1 MPATKSFWT
10 SCPGLER
17 PGYDHPAAARPD
29 WECLQQ
35 KYAAL
40 AVVLPTLGISE
51 ANPMERIR
59 AFSLAALATLAIFA
73 VSGACGNSKPS
84 DVRPAAVSGKF
95 YPADPQK
102 LRLAVDK
109 FLQGS
114 TVIPMENP
122 VALIVP
128 HAGYIYSGQIC
139 ADAYRQVMGRPYD
152 VVVILGTNH
161 TTADFRGIS
170 FGDYSALRTPL
181 GDIPID
187 GEVIS
192 SLLAECKDCKRNR
205 EVHISEH
212 SIEVQLPFVQV
223 LFPKARVVPAV
234 IHPPDYEMCVRF
246 GEILAKVLKNRQALI
261 VASSDLSHYPDY
273 KDAAAVDRLT
283 LETIAGLDTMRIS
296 SVMRNLNVP
305 SLDTRACG
313 EAAILAAVTAARALG
328 ATRAVIAGYAN
339 SGDIPVGDRS
349 RTVGYGAVVLAHGNA
364 PGNTAALNRPTPPST
379 ASPLQSSEKKALLAF
394 ARETITRYLT
404 TQTVPLARSFPA
416 RMEFRQGVF
425 VTLRKAGQLRGCIG
439 HMAEDIELGK
449 AVGAMALQSAFND
462 PRFPPVELSEVNSLE
477 IEISV
482 LTPLKSIPNFE
493 QIVVGRDGVLMS
505 KSGTSAVFL
514 PQVAVEN
521 NWNRPQMLDNLCIK
535 AGLQSG
541 CWKRDA
547 QFQVFQADVFG
558 ESQIK

>member
-1 MPATKSFWT
+1 MRKFLLIVFVIAANAACLS
-10 SCPGLER
+10 SPG
-17 PGYDHPAAARPD
+17 ARD
-29 WECLQQ
+29 VWQ
-35 KYAAL
+35 
-40 AVVLPTLGISE
+40 S
-51 ANPMERIR
+51 N
-59 AFSLAALATLAIFA
+59 
-73 VSGACGNSKPS
+73 
-84 DVRPAAVSGKF
+84 VRPPAVAGQF
-95 YPADPQK
+95 YPASPEK
-102 LRLAVDK
+102 LRQAILSFIKDAVPARAEK
-109 FLQGS
+109 
-114 TVIPMENP
+114 P
-122 VALIVP
+122 VAIVVP
-128 HAGYIYSGQIC
+128 HAGYIFSGQII
-139 ADAYRQVMGRPYD
+139 ADAYRQAMGRKYE
-152 VVVILGTNH
+152 VVVIPGTNH
-161 TTADFRGIS
+161 TAQNFSRIS
-170 FGDYSALRTPL
+170 VYSGSAFRTPL
-181 GDIPID
+181 GDAQVDKP
-187 GEVIS
+187 VAAA
-192 SLLAECKDCKRNR
+192 LLAKDKDCTADDGPHRR
-205 EVHISEH
+205 EH
-212 SIEVQLPFVQV
+212 SVEVQVPFIQV
-223 LFPKARVVPAV
+223 LFPEAHIVPVVIGEPALS
-234 IHPPDYEMCVRF
+234 MCSRF
-246 GEILAKVLKNRQALI
+246 GQTLAEVLKDRQALI

-296 SVMRNLNVP
+296 SLMRNLNVP
-305 SLDTRACG
+305 NLDTRACG
-313 EAAILAAVTAARALG
+313 EAAILVAVTAARALG

-349 RTVGYGAVVLAHGNA
+349 RTVGYGSVVLAHGSA
-364 PGNTAALNRPTPPST
+364 PSNTAALNRPTPPSA
-379 ASPLQSSEKKALLAF
+379 ASPLQFSEKKVLLAF

-521 NWNRPQMLDNLCIK
+521 HWNRSQMLDNLCIK

-558 ESQIK
+558 ESQVK